1 MSGPDVCGN
10 SWHAPRNGFDV
21 VPTPWIGRES
31 RDDDNMKH
39 QPSRSNPAAQPA
51 SHSPAAPRE
60 NALTKTIRLL
70 HKLNVFL
77 VSQEEGE
84 NLPFDLT
91 LKGDGS
97 GWINDTENWN
107 RIFTFDNVEGLVAY
121 LEADTRTRIHMSRR
135 GAQ

>member
-1 MSGPDVCGN
+1 M
-10 SWHAPRNGFDV
+10 
-21 VPTPWIGRES
+21 TPS
-31 RDDDNMKH
+31 
-39 QPSRSNPAAQPA
+39 
-51 SHSPAAPRE
+51 SPARE
-60 NALTKTIRLL
+60 NALGKTIRLL
-70 HKLNVFL
+70 HKLNTFL

-135 GAQ
+135 SAQ